1 MTKELHNNKRLAKN
15 TLYLYFRTFFVM
27 LIAIF
32 TSRIVL
38 DSLGVENY
46 GIYNVVGGFVSMFS
60 VLSGT
65 LTAASQ
71 RFIAFELGKE
81 KPKIRKIF
89 STTLT
94 IHFLLSI
101 IIFIIL
107 ESFGIWFLNHKMN
120 VSTERLLAANWVFQ
134 CSVITFCINIIS
146 IPYNAAIIAYE
157 RMSVFAYISIF
168 EVLAKLSIA
177 YILYI
182 VSFDVLIV
190 YAFLML
196 AISIVLRFIYG
207 WYCNKTFKECR
218 YTFLFD
224 KQTFKDM
231 IGFSGWNFIGS
242 SAAILNGQGINLL
255 INIFFG
261 VFFNAARGIAAQVE
275 TALNSFVQNFV
286 MALNPQITKTYA
298 SGDFNYVNKVIYSG
312 TKYIFYLFLVLCVP
326 IFLNTEYILSL
337 WLKQVPDYTALFI
350 RYGIVYSLCQSLS
363 QCLYITMLA
372 SGKIKKYQIIVG
384 SLSLM
389 AFPTAYLFFKL
400 GLSCEFGYV
409 SMIIFSLICFVSR
422 LFLLKDILPGF
433 SISIFM
439 LKTLLPIMYS
449 LCITIIC
456 FYFLNKIIIINGII
470 SFIFYMFAS
479 ILITLCLIY
488 FIGFNKFERSY
499 VVNFISKRY
508 FNFIKRI

>member
-1 MTKELHNNKRLAKN
+1 MMVELHNNRRLAKN

-27 LIAIF
+27 LIAIY
-32 TSRIVL
+32 TSRVVL

-60 VLSGT
+60 MLSGT

-71 RFIAFELGKE
+71 RFIAFELGKS
-81 KPKIRKIF
+81 KPEIRKIF

-94 IHFLLSI
+94 THFFIAI
-101 IIFIIL
+101 IIFILL
-107 ESFGIWFLNHKMN
+107 ESLGIWFLNYKMN
-120 VSTERLLAANWVFQ
+120 ISAERLSAANWVFQ

-157 RMSVFAYISIF
+157 KMSVFAYISIF
-168 EVLAKLSIA
+168 EVLAKLGVA

-196 AISIVLRFIYG
+196 AISIVLRAIYG
-207 WYCNKTFKECR
+207 WYCSKTFKECR
-218 YTFLFD
+218 YMFLFD
-224 KQTFKDM
+224 KQTFKNI

-261 VFFNAARGIAAQVE
+261 VFFNASRGIATQVE

-298 SGDFNYVNKVIYSG
+298 SGDYNYVNKVIYFG
-312 TKYIFYLFLVLCVP
+312 TKYTFYLFLVLCVP

-337 WLKQVPDYTALFI
+337 WLKQVPNYTALFI

-363 QCLYITMLA
+363 QCIYITMLA

-384 SLSLM
+384 TLSLM
-389 AFPTAYLFFKL
+389 AFPTAYLFFKF
-400 GLSCEFGYV
+400 GYPCEFGYV
-409 SMIIFSLICFVSR
+409 SMIIFSFICFISR
-422 LFLLKDILPGF
+422 IFLLKDILPGF
-433 SISIFM
+433 SISTFIH
-439 LKTLLPIMYS
+439 KTLLPIIYS
-449 LCITIIC
+449 LSLTIIC
-456 FYFLNKIIIINGII
+456 FYYLHNIIIDGFI
-470 SFIFYMFAS
+470 SFIIYMLTS
-479 ILITLCLIY
+479 VIVTLGLIY
-488 FIGFNKFERSY
+488 FIGLTKIERSF
-499 VVNFISKRY
+499 VLNFLSKKIT
-508 FNFIKRI
+508 NLIKRK